1 MTSSIDRGVA
11 IVTGGS
17 RGIGA
22 ATSIRLA
29 DAGYTVVVN
38 YATDAEAAARMVG
51 RIVQAGGRASAV
63 QADLGTPAEIE
74 ALFAAADKLGQLTA
88 LVNNAGIIG
97 GRMGTI
103 ETFAP
108 DAMRRLL
115 DINVLGCLVA
125 GQLAVARM
133 STARG
138 GKGGG
143 IVNLSSVAAK
153 LGGANAWVPYAATKG
168 AIDSFTVGLAREVA
182 AQGIRVNAV
191 APGLIDTT
199 IHAQAGAA
207 DRLRTG
213 ATQVPMQRAGTAD
226 EVAAAIAW
234 LLSDEAAYITGA
246 VLDVGGGR

>member
-22 ATSIRLA
+22 ATCVRLA

-38 YATDAEAAARMVG
+38 YATDAEAAARVAA
-51 RIVQAGGRASAV
+51 RIAQAGGTAHAI
-63 QADLGTPAEIE
+63 QADTGEPASIE
-74 ALFAAADKLGQLTA
+74 KLFAAADRLGPLTA

-108 DAMRRLL
+108 DALRRLL

-168 AIDSFTVGLAREVA
+168 AIDSFTLGLAREVA

-191 APGLIDTT
+191 APGLIDTE
-199 IHAQAGAA
+199 IHANAGAA